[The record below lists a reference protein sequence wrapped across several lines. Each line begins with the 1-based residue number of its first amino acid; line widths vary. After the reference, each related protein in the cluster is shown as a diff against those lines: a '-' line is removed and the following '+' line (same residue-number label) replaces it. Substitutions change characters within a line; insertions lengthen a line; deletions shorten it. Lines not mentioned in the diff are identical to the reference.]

1 MWRGTR
7 VKGFGL
13 GSGVCGSQCRRAWG
27 SYSGYKRSSVRVTTR
42 VVSVVSVVILLGSLV
57 EDPRP

>member
-27 SYSGYKRSSVRVTTR
+27 SYSGHKRSSVRVTTR
-42 VVSVVSVVILLGSLV
+42 VVSVVILLGSLV